1 MAAGN
6 GYTFSKSFDHETRI
20 LRIFPDKEAVKML
33 SFRNIHELDSSILT
47 FLTKHPEF
55 LERAKSL
62 TTTLSDDSNFHQRI
76 LKHQVDATGF
86 RVPCKKFEVLV
97 GLGLISWYMSP
108 EIGILLRFSLAEV
121 DWGVRAKE
129 SKTFVLESKE
139 HCLAYLILQDLW
151 SDRDFFGN
159 VLGNKL
165 LAYQLKTL
173 NWKLGSA
180 HRKVIR
186 PQRKR
191 GHRESHS
198 EPFGLPREYLD
209 DLRTD
214 VWYQEK
220 VQTELEAEQLR
231 FLQMKERVERFL
243 AS

>member
-1 MAAGN
+1 
-6 GYTFSKSFDHETRI
+6 
-20 LRIFPDKEAVKML
+20 ML
-33 SFRNIHELDSSILT
+33 SFKKIDELDLSIRT

-62 TTTLSDDSNFHQRI
+62 TTTLSDDPNFHSRI
-76 LKHQVDATGF
+76 LNHQVDPTGF
-86 RVPCKKFEVLV
+86 RVPCKKFEVLI
-97 GLGLISWYMSP
+97 GLGLLSWYFP
-108 EIGILLRFSLAEV
+108 DEIGILLRFSLEEV

-165 LAYQLKTL
+165 LAYQLRTL

-180 HRKVIR
+180 YRKVIR
-186 PQRKR
+186 PKRKR

-220 VQTELEAEQLR
+220 VQSDLEAEHLR
-231 FLQMKERVERFL
+231 FILMKDKIERFL

>member
-1 MAAGN
+1 
-6 GYTFSKSFDHETRI
+6 
-20 LRIFPDKEAVKML
+20 ML
-33 SFRNIHELDSSILT
+33 SFKSIQELDLSILRH
-47 FLTKHPEF
+47 LSKHPEF

-62 TTTLSDDSNFHQRI
+62 TTTLSDDSNFHLKI
-76 LKHQVDATGF
+76 LNHQVDATGF
-86 RVPCKKFEVLV
+86 RIPCKKFEVLI
-97 GLGLISWYMSP
+97 GLGLLSWYLP
-108 EIGILLRFSLAEV
+108 EAIGILLRFSLEEV

-159 VLGNKL
+159 VLGNKAL
-165 LAYQLKTL
+165 LYQLRTL

-180 HRKVIR
+180 HRKIIR